1 MTSAKPPESRSFVFF
16 TGSLALRISTPAQS
30 SRAQRTRPVDA
41 VDTGA
46 LPEPTC
52 WLGNLAGF
60 TGLDGQPAV
69 VLSLP
74 VFWKHRV
81 LSVCLST
88 VSPTCLFAV
97 SLTCDF
103 GWLDRT

>member
-1 MTSAKPPESRSFVFF
+1 M
-16 TGSLALRISTPAQS
+16 G
-30 SRAQRTRPVDA
+30 A

-46 LPEPTC
+46 LPEPSC
-52 WLGNLAGF
+52 WLGNLAGL
-60 TGLDGQPAV
+60 TGLDGQLAV
-69 VLSLP
+69 VPSLP

-88 VSPTCLFAV
+88 VLPNCLFAV

-103 GWLDRT
+103 GWLDWTGRGQGHYRLTASIPTL